1 MACGARDGTPVHLE
15 PAPIPNANERDQDSH
30 LFLLEGLRFVQ
41 KIFSTL
47 NTILSPSGRFLAPS
61 S

>member
-15 PAPIPNANERDQDSH
+15 HAPIPNATVNAIKIFI
-30 LFLLEGLRFVQ
+30 FLQGLRFVQ

-47 NTILSPSGRFLAPS
+47 NTILSPTGRFLALS